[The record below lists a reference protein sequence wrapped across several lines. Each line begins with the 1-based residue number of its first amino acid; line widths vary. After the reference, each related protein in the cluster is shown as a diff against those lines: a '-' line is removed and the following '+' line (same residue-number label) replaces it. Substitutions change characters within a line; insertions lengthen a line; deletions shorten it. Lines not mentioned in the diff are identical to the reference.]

1 MTVRGCFDCEN
12 PLTAV
17 SKLSSGREWGFLAAG
32 VAALGAI
39 TLIYADWLKI
49 ENATVVG
56 LTYLLVILLV
66 AAAATLRVAVTTSL
80 FALLAF
86 NYFFLAPVRTFTIAD
101 PLNWFALFAFL
112 VVSVVASRLSLVA
125 RQRADEATT
134 RRDEMGRLFDLS
146 RDILLATDARDAVD
160 VLVRYVSRR
169 FNLDHVTICLPAA
182 GGWKLHE
189 SGGGLTLDQAV
200 LDIAMASARGTLEFD
215 AQTRTYG
222 GHRLVRSAEGLK
234 VWLVPLRLGM
244 RAVGLLA
251 ASGREMEPGSL
262 DALAGLAAIAIER
275 AKLLEER
282 QDAER
287 VRQSAELKSALLSSL
302 GHDLKTPLT
311 AITAAAGNVRAQWGD
326 EIQRR
331 EQLDIITAEVSR
343 LNRLFQN
350 IVEMA
355 RIETGAVDAEH
366 EWVFPSDIVEAAV
379 QQVQQALAGHEIDV
393 ACGGDVV
400 VHVDPRLTSA
410 ALAHLLENAGQ
421 YSPAGSAI
429 TVSATVDADT
439 LTMAVRDRGPG
450 INSEDLQF
458 LFERF
463 YRGADARRRAFGTGM
478 GLAITRG
485 LLAAQHGHVWAENHA
500 DGGALFTMK
509 IPAPSRASTVPHGD
523 AP

>member
-1 MTVRGCFDCEN
+1 V
-12 PLTAV
+12 TAV
-17 SKLSSGREWGFLAAG
+17 SKFSPGREWGFLAAG
-32 VAALGAI
+32 VAALGAV
-39 TLIYADWLKI
+39 TLIYADWLRI

-80 FALLAF
+80 LALLAF
-86 NYFFLAPVRTFTIAD
+86 NYFFFDPVRTFTIAD

-125 RQRADEATT
+125 RQRAEEATT

-169 FNLDHVTICLPAA
+169 FNLDHVTICLPTPD
-182 GGWKLHE
+182 GWKLHE
-189 SGGGLTLDQAV
+189 SGDGLTLDRSD
-200 LDIAMASARGTLEFD
+200 LDVAMASARGTLQFD

-282 QDAER
+282 QDSER
-287 VRQSAELKSALLSSL
+287 IRQSAELKSALLSSL

-311 AITAAAGNVRAQWGD
+311 AITAAAGNLRGKWGD
-326 EIQRR
+326 EPQRR
-331 EQLDIITAEVSR
+331 EQLDIITGEISR

-366 EWVFPSDIVEAAV
+366 EWVVPQDIIEAAIQHV
-379 QQVQQALAGHEIDV
+379 QQSLAGHELDV
-393 ACGGDVV
+393 VCGGDVAV
-400 VHVDPRLTSA
+400 LLDPRLTSA
-410 ALAHLLENAGQ
+410 ALAHMLENAGQ
-421 YSPAGSAI
+421 YSPAGSTI
-429 TVSATVDADT
+429 TVTATVDADT
-439 LTMAVRDRGPG
+439 LTVAVRDRGRG
-450 INSEDLQF
+450 VDSEDLQF

-485 LLAAQHGHVWAENHA
+485 LLAAQGGHVWAENHA
-500 DGGALFTMK
+500 DGGAVFTLR
-509 IPAPSRASTVPHGD
+509 IPAPSRVATVPAGE
-523 AP
+523 PL